1 MTANCPTGRPAAIRF
16 SMGGHEFTCKQLADL
31 AGCSPQTM
39 HRRLARGMVAAA
51 AVAWGPADR
60 NRARPNAPASVTVR
74 PGKFEMAGQRYTCRA
89 LASMAG
95 CSVIAM
101 RSRLRTLSPAEAV
114 ARGAADSHRRRKADD
129 DLKTPVRP
137 SRMEP
142 KPPKPPKPAKVK
154 QTKPPASAKLSAK
167 SWSIGEKK
175 ADKRVLKPT
184 EIKGEAIVTPKT
196 VVTVAPTPM
205 PRFAVTHAPSTFG
218 RIGQYE
224 DTGSAIARQYG
235 A

>member
-1 MTANCPTGRPAAIRF
+1 MSKGRPTAVF
-16 SMGGHEFTCKQLADL
+16 YEMGGQQYTCRQLSEM
-31 AGCSPQTM
+31 AGCSNQAM
-39 HRRLARGMVAAA
+39 HRRLALGHAPAE
-51 AVAWGPADR
+51 AVAWGAADR
-60 NRARPNAPASVTVR
+60 NRKRPEAKGR
-74 PGKFEMAGQRYTCRA
+74 PGRGIHDLNGRLYTCNA
-89 LASMAG
+89 LALMAG
-95 CSVIAM
+95 CGMFAM
-101 RSRLRTLSPAEAV
+101 RARLRSMSPAEAV

-129 DLKTPVRP
+129 ELKTPVRP

-167 SWSIGEKK
+167 SWSLGEKK

-205 PRFAVTHAPSTFG
+205 PRFAVTHAPSAFG

-235 A
+235 GGCA